1 MKKVAEDKL
10 REIACR
16 IIQERDEIDDAW
28 VIYRDEA
35 VARYSAEDD
44 GDPEEYF
51 AEATAIFD
59 QEKMAKYDQAIAT
72 ADDD

>member
-1 MKKVAEDKL
+1 MHVASESTL

-28 VIYRDEA
+28 VIYLDEA

-44 GDPEEYF
+44 GDSEEYF
-51 AEATAIFD
+51 AEAARIFE
-59 QEKMAKYDQAIAT
+59 QEKMAEYDQAVMM